1 MTELSAEDDLSF
13 KSIIKTT
20 KKKKRTPRK
29 TLIKLDKNFNGNNET
44 SLQL

>member
-20 KKKKRTPRK
+20 KKNEPPK